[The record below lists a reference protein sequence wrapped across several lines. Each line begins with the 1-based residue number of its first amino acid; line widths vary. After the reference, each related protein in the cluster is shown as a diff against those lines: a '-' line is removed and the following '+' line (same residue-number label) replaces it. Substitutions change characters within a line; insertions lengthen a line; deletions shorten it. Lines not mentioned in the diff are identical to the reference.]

1 MISYHKMLLQFTRVT
16 EISYPVCECIGT
28 FLKALQKKEMKIF
41 ESDILVGASS
51 LTYSQL
57 IETFSLTAAVDFEL
71 VILVWV
77 GYLII
82 SRKGISR
89 LFSFNTFYDN
99 FTFFNIFPHS

>member
-1 MISYHKMLLQFTRVT
+1 MLLQFTRVT
-16 EISYPVCECIGT
+16 GISYPVCECFRT

-82 SRKGISR
+82 AAKELVAFFLSILFTIILHFSISF
-89 LFSFNTFYDN
+89 LTAD
-99 FTFFNIFPHS
+99 